1 MLKLTINRVCEHCGA
16 NFTAKTTTT
25 RFCSDSCAKRAYK
38 RRKRQ
43 ECIEMCSGGAA
54 QQLQDELEKRYPEI
68 MTPELKDRLEISERS
83 IFRYIE
89 VFKDAGYALHKKDKN
104 IHKLYKMPADF
115 IDLKD
120 LMYISSDVD
129 AASDG

>member
-43 ECIEMCSGGAA
+43 ECIEMCSGRAA

-68 MTPELKDRLEISERS
+68 MSPRLAGQYLGVHFTTIYRYMRAGVLK
-83 IFRYIE
+83 
-89 VFKDAGYALHKKDKN
+89 AAQ
-104 IHKLYKMPADF
+104 A
-115 IDLKD
+115 
-120 LMYISSDVD
+120 D
-129 AASDG
+129 AASKQQCRLHHP